1 MGVTARVPEGQA
13 IELIPQ
19 ETYQGVCYAVVDFGT
34 QHITFGDISTDKE
47 RVLLGWE
54 IPAVRI
60 EITKDGK
67 VLDLPRAI
75 SKEFTLSLHKKSN
88 LRPLLESWRGKAFTK
103 EEEEGF
109 HLKNVLGVNCMIQV
123 LHGISKRS
131 GDPYAY
137 VANVSKLYAGLE
149 KVEPENKLQYFNFEE
164 HDEIP
169 DNIPDWMVK
178 KIKDS
183 YEYHEKFGEVGT
195 DSELYP
201 SQIEPPDHDE
211 DIPF

>member
-1 MGVTARVPEGQA
+1 MGVTARVPEGRD

-34 QHITFGDISTDKE
+34 QHITFGDVSTDKE
-47 RVLLGWE
+47 RVLIGWE

-109 HLKNVLGVNCMIQV
+109 HLKNVLGVNCMLQV
-123 LHGISKRS
+123 LHGIGKRT

-183 YEYHEKFGEVGT
+183 YEYHEKFGEP
-195 DSELYP
+195 LP
-201 SQIEPPDHDE
+201 PPDTEGLPEIDDGA

>member
-1 MGVTARVPEGQA
+1 MGVTARVPEGRD

-34 QHITFGDISTDKE
+34 QHIKEFNVDKE
-47 RVLLGWE
+47 RVLIGWE

-60 EITKDGK
+60 EIERDGK
-67 VLDLPRAI
+67 KLDLPRAI

-103 EEEEGF
+103 EEEAGF
-109 HLKNVLGVNCMIQV
+109 HLKNLLGANCMIQI
-123 LHGISKRS
+123 LHDTSKRT
-131 GDPYAY
+131 GEPYAY

-149 KVEPENKLQYFNFEE
+149 KREPENKLQYFNFEE
-164 HDEIP
+164 HNEIP
-169 DNIPDWMVK
+169 DNIPEWMVN

-183 YEYHEKFGEVGT
+183 YEYHEKFGEPLPSVDAPFLSEE
-195 DSELYP
+195 DSE
-201 SQIEPPDHDE
+201 EE
-211 DIPF
+211 IPF